1 VSIFFE
7 LIWLDLFPAGTYIPP
22 NAVAPMLL
30 TLGVSSYFNIQ
41 DATMLALPILVS
53 MPAALL
59 ASRIEYWQRK
69 LQNAG
74 YNRIIHWGRKDAED
88 SVPGRVLMQSLAQ
101 SFIMHILFFCVCQLV
116 LILTIRG
123 LSWYLGH
130 LPAISGLGWMH
141 LWFAAGIGGV
151 MSLRVRRSYV
161 VFLLCLVCVVL
172 IGSA

>member
-1 VSIFFE
+1 
-7 LIWLDLFPAGTYIPP
+7 
-22 NAVAPMLL
+22 MLL

-41 DATMLALPILVS
+41 DATMLAFPMLVS

-69 LQNAG
+69 MQNAG
-74 YNRIIHWGRKDAED
+74 YNRIIHWGRRDEED
-88 SVPGRVLMQSLAQ
+88 SVPGKVLVQSLAQ
-101 SFIMHILFFCVCQLV
+101 SLILHALFFCLCLLV
-116 LILTIRG
+116 LIVTIKG

-130 LPAISGLGWMH
+130 LPAISGVGWMH